1 MFTPETH
8 KKPNQFKKHKHHGK
22 PHRDKKQTVAQAPE
36 DYKPSTVYLREE
48 NQESSLTLDQKYEQ
62 VENNDIYSVV
72 DETVK
77 LMDNLD
83 MMFKL
88 SSQLPKIKHFNPN
101 EVFDLKVLKFGDK
114 VYTTNLLNPKLFP
127 HLMDDAPYTEQQLH
141 DVCSGISLIANWLT
155 NDSITLE
162 KINYKKVYSEIS
174 EYSQVIRKELNNKAY
189 FSIHH
194 EFIEKDGKIVRV
206 FYLVYSRKNIYT
218 KEYNHIAVRLFSLSS
233 VKL

>member
-1 MFTPETH
+1 M
-8 KKPNQFKKHKHHGK
+8 
-22 PHRDKKQTVAQAPE
+22 
-36 DYKPSTVYLREE
+36 
-48 NQESSLTLDQKYEQ
+48 
-62 VENNDIYSVV
+62 
-72 DETVK
+72 
-77 LMDNLD
+77 
-83 MMFKL
+83 
-88 SSQLPKIKHFNPN
+88 
-101 EVFDLKVLKFGDK
+101 KVLKFGDK

-141 DVCSGISLIANWLT
+141 DVCFGISLIANWLT

-194 EFIEKDGKIVRV
+194 EFIEKDGKIIRV

>member
-22 PHRDKKQTVAQAPE
+22 PHRDKKQSVAQAPE
-36 DYKPSTVYLREE
+36 DYKPSTVYLRED
-48 NQESSLTLDQKYEQ
+48 NQESNLTLDQKYEQ
-62 VENNDIYSVV
+62 VKNNNIPNVV
-72 DETVK
+72 EETVK

-83 MMFKL
+83 LMFKL
-88 SSQLPKIKHFNPN
+88 SSHLPKTKQLNPN

-141 DVCSGISLIANWLT
+141 DVCAGISFIANGLT
-155 NDSITLE
+155 SGSITLE

-174 EYSQVIRKELNNKAY
+174 EYSQIIREELNNKAY
-189 FSIHH
+189 FSVHH
-194 EFIEKDGKIVRV
+194 EFIEKNGKIVRV

>member
-22 PHRDKKQTVAQAPE
+22 PHRDKKQTVAQSPE

-48 NQESSLTLDQKYEQ
+48 NQESNLTLDQKYEQ

-72 DETVK
+72 SETVK

-88 SSQLPKIKHFNPN
+88 SSQLPKTKHFNPN

-141 DVCSGISLIANWLT
+141 DVCFGISLIANWLT

-194 EFIEKDGKIVRV
+194 EFIEKDGKIIRV

>member
-48 NQESSLTLDQKYEQ
+48 NQESNLTLDQKYEQ
-62 VENNDIYSVV
+62 VENNDNYSVV
-72 DETVK
+72 SETVK

-88 SSQLPKIKHFNPN
+88 SSQLPKTKHFNPN

-141 DVCSGISLIANWLT
+141 DVCFGISLIANWLT

-194 EFIEKDGKIVRV
+194 EFIEKDGKIIRV